1 MKTKRRKPESTTCSL
16 TADLLQMRIARFV
29 GVMLLSLCLVCT
41 FCFPVPALATTEE
54 DLADA
59 KARYNEVQ
67 TQLDAIAAEYEA
79 LSKQQSDTL
88 DQIEAVQKQITATQE
103 QIDVREAELETHQ
116 EELAQFAVDTYKQDQ
131 TGFIDVLF
139 EAETFESFVTS
150 WEYISMINDKKL
162 ALIDDV
168 RTIKAEL
175 SEEKASLESDK
186 AQLEELKEAQAEQ
199 MTQMRA
205 QQQEVTELLES
216 LDEEVQELTEKNNA
230 EIAARAAEAA
240 ANSYTGS
247 TWTTPATLVVTGEG
261 SASDV
266 VASCYTT
273 PSPGLNWCAA
283 WVSNVFSAAGVG
295 SYSGNACD
303 MYNMYCYSSDLSELQ
318 PGMIVAVSSNPR
330 GGSAGTIYGH
340 VGIYIGDGIVME
352 NIGYIAQTPISEWI
366 DWYSSAVTPRWGW
379 MGGVVL
385 S

>member
-1 MKTKRRKPESTTCSL
+1 MKSNRSTPASTVHFP
-16 TADLLQMRIARFV
+16 ADDRSRFSAARFIAV
-29 GVMLLSLCLVCT
+29 LLLSLCVVCT
-41 FCFPVPALATTEE
+41 FCFPVPALASTES

-79 LSKQQSDTL
+79 LSREQSDTL
-88 DQIEAVQKQITATQE
+88 DQIEAVQKQIEKTQAE
-103 QIDVREAELETHQ
+103 IDARQAELEKHQ
-116 EELAQFAVDTYKQDQ
+116 SELAQFAVDTYKQDQ

-139 EAETFESFVTS
+139 ESESFESFVTS
-150 WEYISMINDKKL
+150 WEYISMINEKKL
-162 ALIDDV
+162 ALIDEV

-175 SEEKASLESDK
+175 SERKASLERDK
-186 AQLEELKEAQAEQ
+186 AQLEQLKEAQAKQ
-199 MTQMRA
+199 MAEMRER
-205 QQQEVTELLES
+205 QQEVSDLLAS
-216 LDEEVQELTEKNNA
+216 LDEEVKELTEKNNA

-240 ANSYTGS
+240 ANAYTGGA
-247 TWTTPATLVVTGEG
+247 WTTPATLVVTGEG

-266 VASCYTT
+266 IATCYTT

-283 WVSNVFSAAGVG
+283 WVSNVFSGAGVG
-295 SYSGNACD
+295 SYMGNACD
-303 MYNMYCYSSDLSELQ
+303 MYNMYCYSSDRSELQ

-340 VGIYIGDGIVME
+340 VGIYIGNGVVME
-352 NIGYIAQTPISEWI
+352 NIGYIAQTPIDEWI
-366 DWYSSAVTPRWGW
+366 AWYSDAVTPRWGW